1 MFEMVDYRAKLGC
14 ASFGFPEVVMYFDA
28 PMEMYGCFF
37 ARRDNFRARIDDTQH
52 FIGGYAQ
59 YAKND
64 LTPMG
69 DDTV

>member
-1 MFEMVDYRAKLGC
+1 
-14 ASFGFPEVVMYFDA
+14 MYFDA